1 MIQNFKEEEKA
12 SENALEE
19 VIGILKDLPEER
31 QAYLNGYAAG
41 MAAEHRLQRAVTDQR
56 SA

>member
-1 MIQNFKEEEKA
+1 MDLNYAEQEKCN
-12 SENALEE
+12 ENTLEE

-31 QAYLNGYAAG
+31 QVYLNGYAAG
-41 MAAEHRLQRAVTDQR
+41 MIAERRLQQPLNDQR